1 MSDREGAALVT
12 TLRRRARHTGDDL
25 WEVAAAEIEQCS
37 NAIAELWDCG
47 IEFIGVSDEVIE
59 LAQKKSAERHEA
71 YFQLTE
77 D

>member
-1 MSDREGAALVT
+1 
-12 TLRRRARHTGDDL
+12 L